1 MADFDSL
8 VDDNASAQA
17 PAKSSSSFDSLQD
30 DSEKYGSTGEQVKA
44 GLEGAAQGAVGPLA
58 PLAETKLF
66 GVKPEDIRG
75 RAEANPITHGI
86 SEVAGFGASALSGT
100 GIASVLGKAG
110 EAAVGLTKVGEAVN
124 AAREAAQVA
133 GETEKGVEAAG
144 KAAEAAQTL
153 TARVG
158 SSAVR
163 NAAEMAVLQG
173 SDEVAKQILQD
184 PTASAES
191 AISNVGLAAA
201 IGGTGGAFFTGA
213 VSPLWK
219 ATVGDHLDNGLKLI
233 TDKLNGAGAVLPDE
247 LKAAETELGMNVGPE
262 IRAANSS
269 PEMMARY
276 NNSKRMGSEAIKD
289 VENNLHTEAANS
301 VMNSI
306 GRPVEEF
313 QNFNKAKDG
322 REAMGSFVDEFKR
335 TADPISKEFDSL
347 QKPFENTAL
356 NSELHHRQMEDA
368 VSELA
373 LNKQWVGDNI
383 PQYELVSHIMDRIP
397 KMKTAADL
405 KDLVTEVGNIA
416 SKDPQ
421 SLGYAAGQLKSVIRD
436 TMHDVIGSAIQ
447 DEAPHLFEKYMNAS
461 KNYSQLAKDADYLGM
476 KLGIGKFEGP
486 AGFIKKF
493 QMKRTPEQ
501 FLSRMSPDKDAELLS
516 FMQKKYPGTAEHLRL
531 NELRDIIAPAVRA
544 AKGDAPI
551 NTKTLKGSIDK
562 MMAGQPELA
571 KWVLG
576 DDIIKKVNAAET
588 IKSAIPSIKDSG
600 TPVGLL
606 GLLKRAPATA
616 LGAVAA
622 LTGHNPIF
630 GAILG
635 HGAQILSR
643 DVPDALDLAMLR
655 FVGADK
661 PINAAGFKAMTDFMG
676 ATIKGDN
683 MIKKSTENVFKRE
696 AQVIPL
702 KFMPTAEATAKIDKL
717 VADNDNNQNKMNDR
731 LINSPNVHYMED
743 HHAAT
748 ASSITGITQYLKS
761 IKPAGFKPGPLDREI
776 PPSKQEMARYN
787 RALDIAQQPA
797 IVLQHIK
804 DGTLQ
809 VNDIKD
815 VSSMYPSLFKK
826 MQTEL
831 MTQAA
836 NIEHD
841 EGSVPYKVRMSMS
854 LFLSQPLDATMQPMS
869 ILAAQP
875 KPSQPPPQQNQ
886 GKPKPSAMK
895 EKSTNVYQTPG
906 QQAERDRASRD

>member
-1 MADFDSL
+1 MADFDNL

-17 PAKSSSSFDSLQD
+17 PVQDSTSFDSLQD

-86 SEVAGFGASALSGT
+86 GEVAGFGASALSGT

-110 EAAVGLTKVGEAVN
+110 EAAAGLTKVGEAVN

-133 GETEKGVEAAG
+133 GETEKGIEAAG

-247 LKAAETELGMNVGPE
+247 LKAAETELGINVGPE

-276 NNSKRMGSEAIKD
+276 NNAKRMGSAGVQEAED
-289 VENNLHTEAANS
+289 NLHKQASDAVVNS
-301 VMNSI
+301 L
-306 GRPVEEF
+306 GRPIEEF
-313 QNFNKAKDG
+313 QNFDRGASG
-322 REAMGSFVDEFKR
+322 RDAMNTYKQEYKSIS
-335 TADPISKEFDSL
+335 DPISKEYEEIE
-347 QKPFENTAL
+347 KPFQN
-356 NSELHHRQMEDA
+356 A
-368 VSELA
+368 VVDPETNIKKLDQNLSDLA
-373 LNKQWVGDNI
+373 LRNRWVGQDI
-383 PQYELVSHIMDRIP
+383 PQYKIFESVMDRLPRI
-397 KMKTAADL
+397 KTAADL
-405 KDLVTEVGNIA
+405 KDLMKDVGNIA
-416 SKDPQ
+416 ASDYATFGYPARQIKNVIKDTIQDVVGGAIKEESPNLFERYMNVSKR
-421 SLGYAAGQLKSVIRD
+421 YADLADLTD
-436 TMHDVIGSAIQ
+436 TMGQ
-447 DEAPHLFEKYMNAS
+447 E
-461 KNYSQLAKDADYLGM
+461 LG
-476 KLGIGKFEGP
+476 LGRFEGP
-486 AGFIKKF
+486 ASFLKKLES
-493 QMKRTPEQ
+493 KRSPEQ
-501 FLSRMSPDKDAELLS
+501 FLSRLSPDKNAELLKILQER
-516 FMQKKYPGTAEHLRL
+516 FPGTAEHIRV
-531 NELRDIIAPAVRA
+531 NEMRNIVAPAVRA
-544 AKGDAPI
+544 AKGETSI
-551 NTKTLKGSIDK
+551 NTKTFQNAINKK
-562 MMAGQPELA
+562 MEGQPGLV
-571 KWVLG
+571 KWALG
-576 DDIIKKVNAAET
+576 DDVINKVKAAET
-588 IKSAIPSIKDSG
+588 IKGAIPSIKDSG
-600 TPVGLL
+600 TPGGLL
-606 GLLKRAPATA
+606 NLLRKAPATA

-815 VSSMYPSLFKK
+815 ISSMYPSLFKK
-826 MQTEL
+826 MQNEL

-841 EGSVPYKVRMSMS
+841 EGSIPYKTRMSMS

-875 KPSQPPPQQNQ
+875 KPAQPPPQQNQ